1 MSEFPIS
8 NGPFGS
14 GSTEQGAN
22 QILQERQSL
31 VQSEL
36 SQSQPKGPSVFRQVL
51 GGVAGLAGNMFA
63 PGLGGALGRFIG
75 GSGGSSGPSGLF
87 GSGNTSAFANN
98 LASSA
103 ASANASN
110 LAGSEALE
118 AAAQQSNEIEEM
130 VSLQANLE
138 KARHESFMSVIQTIG
153 SS

>member
-14 GSTEQGAN
+14 GGGEQGLN

-31 VQSEL
+31 VQSQL
-36 SQSQPKGPSVFRQVL
+36 SQLQPKGPSMFRQVL
-51 GGVAGLAGNMFA
+51 GDVAGLAGNMFA
-63 PGLGGALGRFIG
+63 PGLGGALGRLIG
-75 GSGGSSGPSGLF
+75 GGGGSF

-98 LASSA
+98 LAASA
-103 ASANASN
+103 SAANASN

-118 AAAQQSNEIEEM
+118 AAAQQSNEDEEL